1 MKFLS
6 KSLRFRFD
14 QREHSAKKKKKIIEK
29 YLSINLTNWW
39 RIRWTFKKVQKK
51 FQTCQYHFIHLNHNE
66 TYRFY
71 WNNIPII

>member
-29 YLSINLTNWW
+29 YLSINLTN
-39 RIRWTFKKVQKK
+39 
-51 FQTCQYHFIHLNHNE
+51 
-66 TYRFY
+66 
-71 WNNIPII
+71 